1 MNNLREFNDDILK
14 DCLEFREETAF
25 CEMSSQD
32 KKYCVYFEEI
42 AEKILK
48 NVPKQNKKYVQKQLD
63 KLDENYLDYIDYWNN
78 KYYRNGFVDSVQI
91 TIGYIKE

>member
-32 KKYCVYFEEI
+32 KKCCVYFEEI